1 MALTGN
7 DYLGSFAQENVDFVT
22 LIVKTASVGQNY
34 WTTMIF
40 TDKSCI
46 KEGTIMT
53 EISGTTKAKALIVDA
68 NTFAEYTSGLLLSWL
83 TDLYSAGNTQ
93 DCYLIVCDGETADE
107 KKEAMTEA
115 YNLVKAYAYHKTAL
129 FAPEEGEQDETPLT
143 NDTMDMSLAVALG
156 KLMAPDYGLLS
167 GVLLLPYS
175 SATPENVE
183 SDKAY
188 AAVMEAG
195 VDAFMSAQCG
205 NVTTNAA
212 LYTLGLAL
220 SVTNG
225 GTRVGNSFD
234 MWSTSGIRPSGVSGT
249 NLAKPYRK
257 VLNDARIQTWKP
269 VGNNTGNVAAEGAVT
284 LFGDV
289 YPAIWIKA
297 YITYMCKVKIAV
309 ILTTPNTLRDANTY
323 GDILSVLSEQL
334 GIFLSTG
341 RLRDISVNAPAF
353 GELPESETEII
364 IENAWEATYVDN
376 VRKVSISG
384 TLYIGADAGFAA

>member
-129 FAPEEGEQDETPLT
+129 FAPEEAGEEHLT
-143 NDTMDMSLAVALG
+143 NDTMDMTLAVALG
-156 KLMAPDYGLLS
+156 ELMVPDYGLLS

-188 AAVMEAG
+188 AAVTEAG

-220 SVTNG
+220 SITNG

-234 MWSTSGIRPSGVSGT
+234 MWATSGIRPSGVGG
-249 NLAKPYRK
+249 NLLAKPIRK
-257 VLNDARIQTWKP
+257 VLNNARIQTWKP
-269 VGNNTGNVAAEGAVT
+269 VGNNTGEVAAEGAVT

-297 YITYMCKVKIAV
+297 YITYMCKVNIAV
-309 ILTTPNTLRDANTY
+309 RITRPNTPRNANTY
-323 GDILSVLSEQL
+323 GDIITILSDQL
-334 GIFLSTG
+334 AVFLSNG
-341 RLRDISVNAPAF
+341 KLRNIGINAPAF
-353 GELPESETEII
+353 GSLPESETEII

-376 VRKVSISG
+376 VRKVTISG
-384 TLYIGADAGFAA
+384 TLYIGADAGLAA